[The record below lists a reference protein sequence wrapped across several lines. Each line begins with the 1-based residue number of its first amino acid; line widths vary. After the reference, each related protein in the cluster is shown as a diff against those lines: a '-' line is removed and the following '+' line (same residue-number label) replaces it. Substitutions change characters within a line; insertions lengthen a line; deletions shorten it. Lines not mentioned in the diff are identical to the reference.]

1 MCARFDFTDA
11 AKERLEQ
18 FLQTLPAFQ
27 NRENAVTALS
37 LFPSGDVH
45 PTEKAPVLSKGMQEG
60 TLALSFPV
68 WGFPGREGKPV
79 INARAETVR
88 EKPMF
93 REAAGRGRCI
103 IPAGTFNEWNRKRE
117 KVTFFDKRTPLL
129 FLAGIERLYPEGK
142 RFCILTTAANRSM
155 APVHDRMPLVLPE
168 DLALSWILEEER
180 MREILT
186 LTPRDL
192 DRRQD
197 YEQLSLF

>member
-68 WGFPGREGKPV
+68 WGFPGREGKLV

-103 IPAGTFNEWNRKRE
+103 IPAGTFKKKKKGCTDEW
-117 KVTFFDKRTPLL
+117 
-129 FLAGIERLYPEGK
+129 IQ
-142 RFCILTTAANRSM
+142 
-155 APVHDRMPLVLPE
+155 LPWNNIVKISE
-168 DLALSWILEEER
+168 DMIIFKS
-180 MREILT
+180 
-186 LTPRDL
+186 
-192 DRRQD
+192 QD
-197 YEQLSLF
+197 MC